1 MEACMKTALI
11 LRHAKSSWDNMHQQ
25 DHERPLN
32 KRGKRTAPRMG
43 QLILEQQL
51 TPDTIISSTAQ
62 RARETVEAVASSCQ
76 FPGEIIF
83 DDNLYLAP
91 PIVYLDI
98 LKTLPDQ
105 CQRILFV
112 GHNPG
117 MEELV
122 TQVTGQPVT
131 MPTAALAHLQWQIDS
146 WEQLPETDSGTL
158 CDFWV
163 PRELD

>member
-1 MEACMKTALI
+1 MKTVLI

-32 KRGKRTAPRMG
+32 QRGKRAAPRMG

-62 RARETVEAVASSCQ
+62 RARETVEAVASNCD
-76 FPGEIIF
+76 FPGEIVYN
-83 DDNLYLAP
+83 DNLYLAP
-91 PIVYLDI
+91 PTVYLDV
-98 LKTLPDQ
+98 LAALPDQ

-117 MEELV
+117 MEQLV
-122 TQVTGQPVT
+122 SQVSGRPVT
-131 MPTAALAHLQWQIDS
+131 MPTAALAHLQWEIDS
-146 WEQLPETDSGTL
+146 WQQLPETDSAKL
-158 CDFWV
+158 HDFWI

>member
-1 MEACMKTALI
+1 MKTALI
-11 LRHAKSSWDNMHQQ
+11 LRHAKSSWNNMHQQ

-32 KRGKRTAPRMG
+32 ERGKRAAPRMG
-43 QLILEQQL
+43 ELILEQQL

-62 RARETVEAVASSCQ
+62 RARETVQAVASSCQ
-76 FPGEIIF
+76 FAGEIVY

-91 PIVYLDI
+91 PAVYLEI
-98 LKTLPDQ
+98 LNSLPAD
-105 CQRILFV
+105 CQRILLV

-122 TQVTGQPVT
+122 SQLTGQPVT

-146 WEQLPETDSGTL
+146 WQQLAATEVTTL
-158 CDFWV
+158 GDFWI
-163 PRELD
+163 PRDLD

>member
-1 MEACMKTALI
+1 MKTALI
-11 LRHAKSSWDNMHQQ
+11 LRHAKSDWDNRHQQ

-32 KRGKRTAPRMG
+32 ERGKRAAPRMG
-43 QLILEQQL
+43 ELILEQQL

-62 RARETVEAVASSCQ
+62 RARETVQVVASSCQ
-76 FPGEIIF
+76 FAGEIVY

-91 PIVYLDI
+91 PSVYIDI
-98 LKTLPDQ
+98 LNTLPEQ

-122 TQVTGQPVT
+122 SQLTGQQVT

-146 WEQLPETDSGTL
+146 WQQLADTEVATL
-158 CDFWV
+158 GDFWI

>member
-1 MEACMKTALI
+1 MKTALI
-11 LRHAKSSWDNMHQQ
+11 LRHAKSSWNNRHQQ

-32 KRGKRTAPRMG
+32 ERGKRAAPRMG
-43 QLILEQQL
+43 ELILEQQL

-62 RARETVEAVASSCQ
+62 RARETVQVVASSCQ
-76 FPGEIIF
+76 FAGEIVY

-91 PIVYLDI
+91 PSVYIDI
-98 LKTLPDQ
+98 LSTLPEQ
-105 CQRILFV
+105 CERILLV

-122 TQVTGQPVT
+122 SQLTGQQVT

-146 WEQLPETDSGTL
+146 WQQLAETEVATL
-158 CDFWV
+158 GDFWI

>member
-1 MEACMKTALI
+1 MKTALI
-11 LRHAKSSWDNMHQQ
+11 LRHAKSSWDNMHEQ
-25 DHERPLN
+25 DHQRQLN
-32 KRGKRTAPRMG
+32 ERGKRAAPRMG

-51 TPDTIISSTAQ
+51 TPDTVIASTAQ

-76 FPGEIIF
+76 FAGEIVY

-91 PIVYLDI
+91 PAVYLDI
-98 LKTLPDQ
+98 LNRLPDQ

-122 TQVTGQPVT
+122 SQLTGQPVT

-146 WEQLPETDSGTL
+146 WQQLAEAGSASL
-158 CDFWV
+158 VDFWI

>member
-1 MEACMKTALI
+1 MKTALI
-11 LRHAKSSWDNMHQQ
+11 LRHAKSSWDNMHEQ
-25 DHERPLN
+25 DHQRTLN
-32 KRGKRTAPRMG
+32 KRGKRAAPRMG
-43 QLILEQQL
+43 ELILEQQL

-62 RARETVEAVASSCQ
+62 RARETVEAVANSCQ
-76 FPGEIIF
+76 FAGEIVY

-91 PIVYLDI
+91 PAVYLDI
-98 LKTLPDQ
+98 LNTLPDP

-122 TQVTGQPVT
+122 SQLTSQPIT
-131 MPTAALAHLQWQIDS
+131 MPTAALAHLEWEVDCWQ
-146 WEQLPETDSGTL
+146 ELAETDSASL
-158 CDFWV
+158 RNFWV

>member
-1 MEACMKTALI
+1 MKTALI

-62 RARETVEAVASSCQ
+62 RARETVEAVASNCQ
-76 FPGEIIF
+76 FPGEIVY

-91 PIVYLDI
+91 PAVYLNI
-98 LKTLPDQ
+98 LNRLPDQ

-122 TQVTGQPVT
+122 AQVTGQPVT

-146 WEQLPETDSGTL
+146 WEQLPKTDSGTL
-158 CDFWV
+158 CDFWI